1 MATCLVYI
9 GRFLFFVLVSL
20 QAYSLASYPAKYKH
34 EDGFYG
40 LVALYAPAIFLWLY
54 IMFDDKKLQWLF
66 AVWMCYIVGFVIF
79 VVIIFGGD
87 EPIEDILDKAKF
99 LGPNILKTT
108 LCLAPVILLFLLS
121 TGTDSIVYRDLIWQL
136 SLRMALDIFDGVEM
150 LDVIIE
156 ENEFSHGVPK
166 GFEKAMLAFVCIS
179 FLLSPLQLVKIKIR
193 GSGRWKIRRW
203 TTGLG
208 TTLQII
214 CVNCV
219 FLGFRMYLW
228 RGYEKDASIFI
239 AKNAIVVCV
248 GLFEICSICECCGC
262 DDY

>member
-1 MATCLVYI
+1 MASCLVYT
-9 GRFLFFVLVSL
+9 GRLLFFVLIGL
-20 QAYSLASYPAKYKH
+20 QAYSLASYPAEYRHK
-34 EDGFYG
+34 DSFYG
-40 LVALYAPAIFLWLY
+40 LVVLYIPAVSLWLY
-54 IMFDDKKLQWLF
+54 IMCDDKKLQWLF
-66 AVWMCYIVGFVIF
+66 AVWTCYIIGFVIL

-87 EPIEDILDKAKF
+87 EPIEDNLDKAKF
-99 LGPNILKTT
+99 FGPNILKTT
-108 LCLAPVILLFLLS
+108 LCLAPLILLLLLS

-136 SLRMALDIFDGVEM
+136 SLRMALDLFDGVEM

-179 FLLSPLQLVKIKIR
+179 FLLSPLQLVEIKIR
-193 GSGRWKIRRW
+193 SSGRWKIRRW
-203 TTGLG
+203 TTGFR
-208 TTLQII
+208 TTLQIV

-219 FLGFRMYLW
+219 FLGLRVYLW

-239 AKNAIVVCV
+239 AKNAIVICL
-248 GLFEICSICECCGC
+248 GLFETCSICGYCGC